1 MKSKENGKIK
11 QEQRQSFVRKF
22 EKLPLSLVTDKPFE
36 YYNEKDCIHWI
47 NPKVKKDSRN
57 INFYA
62 FNRKDYSKLNQML
75 NTLYQREERMK
86 KQGYDLGGIKSF
98 NRNIWLDLSRESSA
112 IEGIMDDFSYDLL
125 DFRAKLRGEFASD
138 PSLENFDYKDYFHK
152 LYEQTQKVKQN
163 NDSRVIIGK
172 KQAHQLSIATIN
184 HFIAFKY
191 IYHCAKATRGGREVH
206 SANEFEEIL
215 KNASA
220 LMSGN
225 DLVTFRKMP
234 AKVTNTRWNT
244 ARPDEIAERM
254 DTLCSWAVDGA
265 QSGKLHPIE
274 KAACF
279 HAEFIR
285 IHPFVDGNGRTGRIM
300 SNYILIKNEI
310 PTVALRYQ
318 NTDEYFEALNK
329 AITTHEIDDLIDIFY
344 NAVVTNAQK
353 IDECLD
359 YIEKNNKKEVI
370 K

>member
-1 MKSKENGKIK
+1 MKFKSQFKEEK
-11 QEQRQSFVRKF
+11 RQSFIRKF
-22 EKLPLSLVTDKPFE
+22 EQLPLSLVTDKPYE
-36 YYNEKDCIHWI
+36 YYNEKDCIFWI
-47 NPKVKKDSRN
+47 NPKAKNGSRN
-57 INFYA
+57 LNFYS
-62 FNRKDYSKLNQML
+62 FNRRDYSELNQML
-75 NTLYQREERMK
+75 NKLSEREEKMR

-125 DFRAKLRGEFASD
+125 DFRAKLRGEFAVD
-138 PSLENFDYKDYFHK
+138 PSLENFDYRDYFKK
-152 LYEQTQKVKQN
+152 LYEQTQKIKQN
-163 NDSRVIIGK
+163 NDSRVIIGNK
-172 KQAHQLSIATIN
+172 KAHPLSIATIN

-191 IYHCAKATRGGREVH
+191 IYHCAKANRKNADV
-206 SANEFEEIL
+206 SSKEFVEIL

-225 DLVTFRKMP
+225 ELVTFRTMP
-234 AKVTNTRWNT
+234 AKVTDTKWNT
-244 ARPDEIAERM
+244 ARPDEVVDRM
-254 DTLCSWAVDGA
+254 DTLCKWVVDGS
-265 QSGKLHPIE
+265 QSGGLNPIE
-274 KAACF
+274 KAAFF

-300 SNYILIKNEI
+300 SNYILIKNEM

-318 NTDEYFEALNK
+318 NTDEYFAALNK

-344 NAVVTNAQK
+344 NSVCNNAQK

-359 YIEKNNKKEVI
+359 YIEKNNKKEKI